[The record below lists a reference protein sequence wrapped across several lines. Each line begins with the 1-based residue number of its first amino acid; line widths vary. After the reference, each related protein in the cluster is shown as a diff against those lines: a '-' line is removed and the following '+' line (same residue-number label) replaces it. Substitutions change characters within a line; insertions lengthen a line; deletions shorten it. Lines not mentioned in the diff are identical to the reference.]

1 MTHFWHN
8 TFEQSLQG
16 LFRSRR
22 GVTLVELLVVITI
35 LGLLAVTV
43 LPNISGTIDSRRS
56 REATRGLS
64 TFVARAQSRSLGAKE
79 PKGFQIQPLSGD
91 PAVAIDFFV
100 ADVPDAYAGESS
112 SSTVT
117 VKSGSAIQRRLVFSD
132 PNTSSRLIENG
143 GFSTDGDSIQFS
155 GTGPFYRF
163 TPGVPPLVSM
173 WTANNQNPYNTKLPN
188 MDVAMPFRIRRQP
201 KPSSVGV
208 FQLTKGAALDV
219 RWCSLGSELFSS
231 FLTPSLNDS
240 PITILF
246 DTAGRPMQLVHSGG
260 VRVTVGAPIFLLLG
274 VADLCGNDAVSV
286 SDANTELESRV
297 GANWQYVDAT
307 WLYIDH
313 QSGLCRTAPS
323 AARKANESGNVFD
336 SQYNIRAAIGLG
348 VRE

>member
-1 MTHFWHN
+1 MCEDVTRG
-8 TFEQSLQG
+8 FE
-16 LFRSRR
+16 RPWR
-22 GVTLVELLVVITI
+22 GVTLVELLVVISI
-35 LGLLAVTV
+35 LGLLAITV
-43 LPNISGTIDSRRS
+43 IPNLTGTIDSRRS

-79 PKGFQIQPLSGD
+79 PKGFQIQPLSSD

-100 ADVPDAYAGESS
+100 ADVPTAYAGEF
-112 SSTVT
+112 VT
-117 VKSGSAIQRRLVFSD
+117 SAVSVGAGNAMQRQLIFSND
-132 PNTSSRLIENG
+132 GTRQRLIQNG

-163 TPGVPPLVSM
+163 TPGAPPLVSM
-173 WTANNQNPYNTKLPN
+173 WSANNQNPFNTKLPN
-188 MDVAMPFRIRRQP
+188 TGVAMPFRIRRQP

-208 FQLTKGAALDV
+208 FQLTKGAALDI

-231 FLTPSLNDS
+231 FLTNSLNDE

-260 VRVTVGAPIFLLLG
+260 VRVTIGAPVFLLLG

-286 SDANTELESRV
+286 SDPNREPETRV

-307 WLYIDH
+307 WLFIDH

-323 AARKANESGNVFD
+323 AARKANLSGDVFD